1 MSLQRNT
8 QEENIQIQP
17 VDQKLLNRPD
27 GTGAGVY
34 SNESPSQA
42 MSVTQLRERVNSN
55 STPY

>member
-34 SNESPSQA
+34 SN
-42 MSVTQLRERVNSN
+42 
-55 STPY
+55 